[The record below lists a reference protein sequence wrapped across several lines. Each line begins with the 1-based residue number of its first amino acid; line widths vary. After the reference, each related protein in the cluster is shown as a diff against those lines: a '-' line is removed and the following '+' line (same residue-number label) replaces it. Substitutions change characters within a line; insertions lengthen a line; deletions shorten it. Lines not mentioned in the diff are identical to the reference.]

1 MFHAGDTDPL
11 FKFCSKCAFDVTGRG
26 LARKILAITG
36 VVLMLFCV
44 SPRISVAQPETPEQA
59 HIEDLRRR
67 VTLLDDTN
75 TKIGAMGERINSIAE
90 SQKALQ
96 SQLDALSNRAWAGM
110 AAVFVMFL
118 ERVLRAFGVTVR
130 DKAAEG

>member
-1 MFHAGDTDPL
+1 M
-11 FKFCSKCAFDVTGRG
+11 
-26 LARKILAITG
+26 RKILTITAI
-36 VVLMLFCV
+36 VLMLFCV
-44 SPRISVAQPETPEQA
+44 FPRFTRAQPETAEQA

-67 VTLLDDTN
+67 VSALDDTGA
-75 TKIGAMGERINSIAE
+75 KIGAMGERINAIAE

-96 SQLDALSNRAWAGM
+96 SQLETLANRAWAGM